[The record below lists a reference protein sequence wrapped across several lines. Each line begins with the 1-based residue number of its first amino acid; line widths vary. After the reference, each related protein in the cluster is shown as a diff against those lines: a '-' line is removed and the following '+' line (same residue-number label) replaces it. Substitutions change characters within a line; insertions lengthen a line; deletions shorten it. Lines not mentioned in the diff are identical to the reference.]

1 MSFGRIGIV
10 ALVAVLGAAACTL
23 APVRRGPAPEGY
35 AERPSPHPG
44 EAFPNWPTDP
54 HRFEDLM
61 QSYHPTVT
69 KHTAAGSGTTGAE
82 KLTLGFSEADDSF
95 DCKWKLMPTR
105 WSPVAGRL
113 DGINNSPRKELAA
126 WRIQRLF
133 LEPVDYVVPASM
145 AFCPPIEQAKRHHP
159 DSRPTLK
166 GSDCALGV
174 AALWLRDL
182 ALPDPLLDPER
193 FNRDYVYAYY
203 LANLNLFTYLV
214 KHHDGRDGN
223 FLISKNDARRQV
235 FAIDN
240 GVSFGGL
247 FYNWFVP
254 NWNSIRVPALRRES
268 IERLRALR
276 REDLDQTL
284 GVVAHLELNE
294 EGIYVNRPPGPNLD
308 AGAGVRQKQGVLQL
322 GLTDGEIR
330 AVWQRIQG
338 LIEDVDDGKI
348 AVF

>member
-1 MSFGRIGIV
+1 MQNH
-10 ALVAVLGAAACTL
+10 
-23 APVRRGPAPEGY
+23 
-35 AERPSPHPG
+35 HPFVK
-44 EAFPNWPTDP
+44 E
-54 HRFEDLM
+54 H
-61 QSYHPTVT
+61 S
-69 KHTAAGSGTTGAE
+69 AAGSGTTGAE
-82 KLTLGFSEADDSF
+82 KLTLVFSEVDESF
-95 DCKWKLMPTR
+95 DVKWKLMPTG

-133 LEPVDYVVPASM
+133 LEPVDYVVPVSM
-145 AFCPPIEQAKRHHP
+145 AYCAPMEKARRLHP
-159 DSRPTLK
+159 DLQPTLK

-174 AALWLRDL
+174 VALWMRDL
-182 ALPDPLLDPER
+182 ALPDLLLDPER
-193 FNRDYVYAYY
+193 FDRDYVYAYY

-284 GVVAHLELNE
+284 GVVAQLERNE

-308 AGAGVRQKQGVLQL
+308 ASAGVRQKEGVLQL
-322 GLTDGEIR
+322 GLTDGEIG
-330 AVWQRIQG
+330 AVWQRIQD

>member
-10 ALVAVLGAAACTL
+10 ALVAVFGAAACTL

-44 EAFPNWPTDP
+44 TPFPNWPTDP
-54 HRFEDLM
+54 HRFDDLLLKH
-61 QSYHPTVT
+61 HPSV
-69 KHTAAGSGTTGAE
+69 AEGSEAGAGTTGAE
-82 KLTLGFSEADDSF
+82 KLTLKFADTDDSF
-95 DCKWKLMPTR
+95 DCKWKPMPAR

-126 WRIQRLF
+126 WKIQRLF
-133 LEPVDYVVPASM
+133 LEPVDYVVPASV
-145 AFCPPIEQAKRHHP
+145 AYCAPIEQVKRRHP
-159 DSRPTLK
+159 DSQPTLK
-166 GSDCALGV
+166 GSSCVLGV

-182 ALPDPLLDPER
+182 SLPDPLLDPER
-193 FNRDYVYAYY
+193 FDRDYVYAYY

-284 GVVAHLELNE
+284 GVVAQLERNE
-294 EGIYVNRPPGPNLD
+294 AGVYVNRPLGPNLD

-322 GLTDGEIR
+322 GLTEGEIG
-330 AVWQRIQG
+330 AVWQRIQD